1 MEAAVKN
8 AVLGAKLECA
18 GAFVQFLLAQRTG
31 AGGMAGPSGVET
43 PGSGPSMPTP
53 VPNPFAALFD
63 VRTQE

>member
-31 AGGMAGPSGVET
+31 AGGMAGPSGGET
-43 PGSGPSMPTP
+43 PGSGPSVPTP
-53 VPNPFAALFD
+53 IPNPFADLFKA
-63 VRTQE
+63 TSE